1 MTTKE
6 KINENPFNSDYEE
19 KLLLD
24 ELISTPS
31 NSEHIYISHSNM
43 STHIHEKTCQK
54 NVCKIATDV
63 ICEKNEKS
71 FKQKLMVKKKVKG
84 ERITC
89 LLRR

>member
-24 ELISTPS
+24 KLMATPS
-31 NSEHIYISHSNM
+31 DNEYMFISQGTM
-43 STHIHEKTCQK
+43 FTHIHGMTHYG
-54 NVCKIATDV
+54 NICKIATD
-63 ICEKNEKS
+63 ENRNQQKS
-71 FKQKLMVKKKVKG
+71 FKQKLMVTRKVK
-84 ERITC
+84 ERGITC